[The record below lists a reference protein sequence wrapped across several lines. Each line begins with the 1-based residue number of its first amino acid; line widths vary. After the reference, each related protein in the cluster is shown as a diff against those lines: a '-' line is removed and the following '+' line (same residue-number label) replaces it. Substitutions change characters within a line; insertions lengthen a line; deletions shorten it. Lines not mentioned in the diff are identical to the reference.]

1 MIASFV
7 LNEHL
12 RGKSLYV
19 FQKDRCVFSEQL
31 RTRSLCFVIGL
42 LCYVVWDV
50 EHDVLRLATAVN
62 VPDFVIASIAL
73 LSRFGL

>member
-7 LNEHL
+7 LNKHL

-19 FQKDRCVFSEQL
+19 FQKDWYVYSEQL
-31 RTRSLCFVIGL
+31 RTRSSCFVNSL

-50 EHDVLRLATAVN
+50 EHDVLMLATAVN